1 MAPANEFRGEVQ
13 IQFPDE
19 TITLKLSLEAIRLL
33 ETQTGQGWQK
43 IVARSLEGDLMIDE
57 CIAILWAGHYGM
69 ANKEILTM
77 EECGEFIEKH
87 GMMNMNLAMR
97 SLMSVQALGQK
108 RSKDIE
114 DADEKDRLEAEAK
127 KKKKTHPKK

>member
-1 MAPANEFRGEVQ
+1 MSPDNEFRGEVR

-19 TITLKLSLEAIRLL
+19 TISLKLSLEAIRLL
-33 ETQTGQGWQK
+33 ETTTGQSWQK
-43 IVARSLEGDLMIDE
+43 IVAKSLDADLMVDE
-57 CIAILWAGHYGM
+57 CISILWAGHYGM

-108 RSKDIE
+108 RSKEIE
-114 DADEKDRLEAEAK
+114 DADEADRLAAER
-127 KKKKTHPKK
+127 KKKKTTPRKK